1 MRFNGKLFHLY
12 RKQICFC
19 SFTLFYIFYAF
30 PQIYFSIFVENIF
43 NKNSKK
49 QNKILYYL
57 IITLQGIII
66 IFTFITLFFMA
77 SIIIHEP
84 FVINSLSPILNE
96 IGSIDLISFYI
107 LLAQIVVQLEFS
119 PYRSGQTWNSRRRIG
134 RGRAT
139 KSCVCQ
145 GNMATDVY
153 SLRYPCR
160 SADFRFA
167 SLNWRGHY
175 ITCVNESLRLP
186 RSGMRQLRLSYNS
199 DGSQMGLRY
208 RCALCLAQPNHR
220 E

>member
-1 MRFNGKLFHLY
+1 
-12 RKQICFC
+12 
-19 SFTLFYIFYAF
+19 
-30 PQIYFSIFVENIF
+30 
-43 NKNSKK
+43 
-49 QNKILYYL
+49 
-57 IITLQGIII
+57 
-66 IFTFITLFFMA
+66 
-77 SIIIHEP
+77 
-84 FVINSLSPILNE
+84 
-96 IGSIDLISFYI
+96 
-107 LLAQIVVQLEFS
+107 
-119 PYRSGQTWNSRRRIG
+119 
-134 RGRAT
+134 
-139 KSCVCQ
+139 
-145 GNMATDVY
+145 MATDVY